1 MQAPFL
7 LYYYPSPLSRFISPS
22 ASRPFHPFPTLFLTR
37 PPGRPPQVVRTPIIM
52 TWAMFLVCM
61 MWIIT
66 VTQSTNALD
75 YVFFR

>member
-1 MQAPFL
+1 MFL
-7 LYYYPSPLSRFISPS
+7 VCMMWII
-22 ASRPFHPFPTLFLTR
+22 
-37 PPGRPPQVVRTPIIM
+37 PPPPPQVVRTPIIM